1 MTDAFSNPAYSLGQ
15 AQNLTGE
22 IIPPGGSNAYGPQL
36 PIGWSGGSAASG
48 SGVSDSGIGGF
59 FTNTPAVATPSN
71 PLSLTLNGGGSPAS
85 TTPTAGPGSPSGT
98 AGSSLSATVNDY
110 FVRAIIII
118 LGFIFVAVGL
128 SMFRGQGQTG
138 LLAPVKRAVA

>member
-1 MTDAFSNPAYSLGQ
+1 LTDAFSNPAYSLGQ

-48 SGVSDSGIGGF
+48 SGVSDNITGY
-59 FTNTPAVATPSN
+59 FTNVPAVATPSN
-71 PLSLTLNGGGSPAS
+71 PLSATLSNSGSPSVS
-85 TTPTAGPGSPSGT
+85 TTPTAGAGSPSGT

-118 LGFIFVAVGL
+118 LGMIFVAVGL

-138 LLAPVKRAVA
+138 LLVSARRAV

>member
-22 IIPPGGSNAYGPQL
+22 IIPPGGSNGYA
-36 PIGWSGGSAASG
+36 IGWSGGSAASG
-48 SGVSDSGIGGF
+48 SGVSDNGISGF
-59 FTNTPAVATPSN
+59 FTSTPAVATPSN
-71 PLSLTLNGGGSPAS
+71 PLSITLNAGGSPPAS

-138 LLAPVKRAVA
+138 LLAPVRHAV